1 MTDAGLDYF
10 EVGALQIP
18 FRKYTYD
25 VNGGPVHVFFC
36 LWEDGSEKQ
45 IGMLG
50 SKGADRVR
58 TALSGRRRLGQ
69 QTLELVLSGYASLAE
84 AGKAVRTHL
93 PALTRTMGPSVHQIS
108 DRSELGP
115 ATASTATAGKT
126 ADGRREM
133 KDGR

>member
-10 EVGALQIP
+10 EVGVLQIP

-25 VNGGPVHVFFC
+25 VNGSPVHVFFC

-115 ATASTATAGKT
+115 ATANAATAGKSV
-126 ADGRREM
+126 DGKLVDRRRE
-133 KDGR
+133 